1 MCIDVL
7 SSIQKRRYITMKKL
21 KKGFCLLLVVLLTL
35 SVCPFVASA
44 EEGSGED
51 AEDEGETLL
60 APYFIIQSEDA
71 DSSIDYFPLKST
83 DVTTNINGVIAKT
96 TVVQTYVN
104 EGDKPINARYVFPTS
119 STVTVHGMKMEIG
132 NHVVTAQIKEKEEAK
147 EEYEEAKSEG
157 KSVSL
162 LEQKRPNVF
171 TMDVANIMPG
181 DTARIELHYTEMITS
196 VEGIYE
202 FVFPTVVG
210 PRYVTGEPS
219 APVADNEVISKV
231 VDNQD
236 VVSDSR
242 DAAEDSG
249 SSNDDIA
256 AGDGADDESGSA
268 SGKADGSDGSSDSD
282 KKDGNNNT
290 PNSDEE
296 RNSDSSSDSGKDESS
311 DSSSTSDKADSSD
324 TSSDSDRADSS
335 DTSSDSDKKD
345 GSDTSSNS
353 DKKDGGDASSDSDEK
368 GDSNSPSDSD
378 KADGNDSGRPAD
390 SWTSSPYLPNGAVPD
405 SEYHITVNLSTG
417 VPIADVSCKSHEI
430 NVAKNGDSQATI
442 TLANPE
448 DYAGNRD
455 FILKYKLTNET
466 VQSGLM
472 LTSSGDE
479 NFFLLTVQPPER
491 FTPEDIPP
499 REYIFVL
506 DISGSM
512 YGYPLDTA
520 KALIRNL
527 VGNLKETDKFNL
539 VLFEDD
545 TYLLA
550 DKSLPANSKN
560 VAIAMKL
567 IDDQEG
573 GGGTSLLPALNEA
586 ISIPMDRDYA
596 RSVVIITD
604 GYISNESEIYDLI
617 NENMGTASFFSFGI
631 GCSVNDYL
639 IKGIA
644 QCGFGEA
651 FTVTDAADADEYA
664 ERFRTYIESPLLTG
678 ITVDYGGFQV
688 YDVATATPSILYA
701 QKPLVLFGKWRGEP
715 SGTITV
721 SGQTGSENYV
731 QEIPINDVAVDT
743 ENEAIRYLWARTKLD
758 TLTGFGSIRNDDS
771 VKEEI
776 TSLGLDYNMTTP
788 YTSFIAVVEEVRNP
802 QGDSQDVNQ
811 ALPLPLQVS
820 NLAVGGG
827 YTAYSEP
834 GGIILGVILTVV
846 SFFGILRQNRKSS
859 GTPRKK
865 KRH

>member
-1 MCIDVL
+1 
-7 SSIQKRRYITMKKL
+7 MKKL
-21 KKGFCLLLVVLLTL
+21 KKGFCLLLVILLTL

-44 EEGSGED
+44 KEGSEEEAEED
-51 AEDEGETLL
+51 GETLL
-60 APYFIIQSEDA
+60 APYFIIQSEDG
-71 DSSIDYFPLKST
+71 DSSVDYFPLKST
-83 DVTTNINGVIAKT
+83 DVTTNINGVIAET

-104 EGDKPINARYVFPTS
+104 EGDRPINARYVFPTS

-132 NHVVTAQIKEKEEAK
+132 NHVVTAQVKEKEEAK

-157 KSVSL
+157 KSASL

-181 DTARIELHYTEMITS
+181 DTARIELHYTEIITS

-231 VDNQD
+231 VDNQEA
-236 VVSDSR
+236 VSDSK
-242 DAAEDSG
+242 DAAEDSDG
-249 SSNDDIA
+249 SDDDVVT
-256 AGDGADDESGSA
+256 GDSADDESSSA
-268 SGKADGSDGSSDSD
+268 PGKADGSD
-282 KKDGNNNT
+282 
-290 PNSDEE
+290 
-296 RNSDSSSDSGKDESS
+296 
-311 DSSSTSDKADSSD
+311 A
-324 TSSDSDRADSS
+324 
-335 DTSSDSDKKD
+335 SSDSDKKD
-345 GSDTSSNS
+345 GSD
-353 DKKDGGDASSDSDEK
+353 ASSYSGEEDS
-368 GDSNSPSDSD
+368 SNSPSDSD
-378 KADGNDSGRPAD
+378 KADGNDSSKPAD

-405 SEYHITVNLSTG
+405 SVYHITVNLSTG

-520 KALIRNL
+520 KALIQNL

-560 VAIAMKL
+560 VSLAMKL

-586 ISIPMDRDYA
+586 ISIPRDRDYA
-596 RSVVIITD
+596 RSIVIITD

-617 NENMGTASFFSFGI
+617 NKNMGTASFFSFGI

-651 FTVTDAADADEYA
+651 FTVTDSADAEEYA

-721 SGQTGSENYV
+721 SGQTGSESYV
-731 QEIPINDVAVDT
+731 QEIPVSDVAVDT

-776 TSLGLDYNMTTP
+776 TRLGLDYNMTTP

-834 GGIILGVILTVV
+834 GGIILGAILTVV
-846 SFFGILRQNRKSS
+846 SFFGILRQNRQSS
-859 GTPRKK
+859 GTPKKK